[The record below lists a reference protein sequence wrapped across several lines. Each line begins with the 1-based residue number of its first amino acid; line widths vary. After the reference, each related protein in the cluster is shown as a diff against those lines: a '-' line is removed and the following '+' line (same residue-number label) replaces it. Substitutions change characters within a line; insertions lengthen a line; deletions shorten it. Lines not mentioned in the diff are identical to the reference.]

1 MILLAVLLTANVM
14 MAQKKDRTDAFM
26 YNKNGQYAK
35 AMASIEKCVH
45 HEQFLGMK
53 PNDQATAWHYRAIIY
68 QNVLQS
74 GDEALIAQ
82 TPDAL
87 EIIYES
93 LMNCMKNPS
102 FLEDNKQDIYQRVE
116 IVKSNYYNS
125 GYELFKTQDYAAAAP
140 LFKKAYDIA
149 KTLGTSDANDMLYA
163 AGQASMLSK
172 DFNTALEYFTEL
184 KNNGM
189 ENGDVYRHL
198 AACYNGLG
206 NAEQAMAMINA
217 GLEKDPSD
225 ANLILEKVN
234 AYLKDGKGAEAI
246 ADLEKLLEL
255 DPENAQLLFVLGTI
269 YGDDGSSVSPWI
281 GQNKASVEEVLG
293 KPINTD
299 VTTTAQGTG
308 EWWMYDN
315 NQSVHFH
322 DGIVDIV
329 KNVTATPKVKVDQ
342 PQAKLYDPEKAR
354 QYYEQALKIKPD
366 YYDATYNIG
375 VLYTTM
381 ANKYIEQANE
391 ITGFSKAE
399 QEQYNNLIE
408 QANELLRTGLP
419 YLKQAYDAQPTD
431 DVKNVLKSMYVKL
444 NMMEEVKAL
453 ELIGLTKAELIDNW
467 GQPDKTTEYNTDG
480 YQSEDY
486 TYEAKKTIVTIV
498 NGVVKSTY
506 RYE

>member
-1 MILLAVLLTANVM
+1 MKKVMILLVIALTANVM

-269 YGDDGSSVSPWI
+269 YGDDT
-281 GQNKASVEEVLG
+281 NEA
-293 KPINTD
+293 
-299 VTTTAQGTG
+299 
-308 EWWMYDN
+308 
-315 NQSVHFH
+315 
-322 DGIVDIV
+322 
-329 KNVTATPKVKVDQ
+329 
-342 PQAKLYDPEKAR
+342 LYDTEKAR
-354 QYYEQALKIKPD
+354 QYYEQALEIKPD

-391 ITGFSKAE
+391 ITGFSKKE
-399 QEQYNNLIE
+399 QEEYNGLIE

-419 YLKQAYDAQPTD
+419 YLQRAYEAQPSD
-431 DVKNVLKSMYVKL
+431 DVKNVLRSIYVKL

-453 ELIGLTKAELIDNW
+453 
-467 GQPDKTTEYNTDG
+467 DG
-480 YQSEDY
+480 
-486 TYEAKKTIVTIV
+486 K
-498 NGVVKSTY
+498 
-506 RYE
+506 